1 MDDEEFTTKKK
12 HIFWWGNYII
22 HLVATR
28 IEQKKVL
35 GYSLKFFFNAGF
47 ATKGLI
53 FVATFGAG
61 C

>member
-1 MDDEEFTTKKK
+1 MMKNLPQKNTF
-12 HIFWWGNYII
+12 FWWSNYTI

-35 GYSLKFFFNAGF
+35 GYSLKFFFNARF